1 LIWLAIKRKKAL
13 NVAFYLHS
21 IIKTGETITMVAYE
35 FYRRVSNREE
45 EDRLVGVLPERRKD
59 PERITHQ
66 SIMNWVKL
74 LVPPDEILNDRIYFI
89 KKEYFD

>member
-1 LIWLAIKRKKAL
+1 
-13 NVAFYLHS
+13 
-21 IIKTGETITMVAYE
+21 MVAYE

-59 PERITHQ
+59 PDRITHQ
-66 SIMNWVKL
+66 SIMNWVKS

>member
-1 LIWLAIKRKKAL
+1 
-13 NVAFYLHS
+13 VAFYLHP
-21 IIKTGETITMVAYE
+21 IIKTGRTIAMVAYE

-59 PERITHQ
+59 PDRITHQ

-89 KKEYFD
+89 RKEYFD